1 MLACAATFSCPRLIK
16 EYWQP
21 RFLSICTLPI
31 GCNAHQ
37 AFRMCCKHGCW
48 VHLIVSDFIWYIF
61 WFITTSVV
69 TLLPFL
75 IMHVLMHLSLMRRR
89 LRDQVNTRIVV
100 LTHTGGSTHTER
112 SCPHRA
118 MLTQIERSCPHRA
131 IMLTQIER
139 SCPHR
144 AMLTQIERSCP
155 HRAMLTK
162 IQRSCPHRAIM
173 LTQSNEFWEIWNFR
187 RSHRVLSIHGA
198 EALTQSFALLQS

>member
-1 MLACAATFSCPRLIK
+1 MLRRMVLSDWRSMPWLANCNRKYWGRRIWTRKAYRWPLSYSVDRLIK

-21 RFLSICTLPI
+21 RILSICTLLI

-131 IMLTQIER
+131 IMLTQ
-139 SCPHR
+139 
-144 AMLTQIERSCP
+144 
-155 HRAMLTK
+155 
-162 IQRSCPHRAIM
+162 
-173 LTQSNEFWEIWNFR
+173 SNEFWEIWNFR